1 MYCSTKRDVLMKK
14 NSFTKIE
21 KIIDAA
27 KNGKM
32 YILVDDENRENEG
45 DLVVPASNI
54 TAKKINFMA
63 KYGRG
68 LICLSLT
75 GKQAKKLN
83 LSLMSPVNKS
93 RNQTA
98 FTVSIEARK
107 GVTTGISAKDRYVTI
122 KTAIKKNVKKKE
134 IVSPGHIFPIIA
146 KDGGVLVRAGHTEGS
161 VDISKLANK
170 NPSGVICE
178 IMNDNGKMAKGKE
191 LIEFA
196 NNHKLKIGRIDDLI
210 AYRLKVEKL
219 VKLKKTDSIKIQNQ
233 KYKIKVFEN
242 ILDGSENFALIKGK
256 IIPGKKIRVRVI
268 SSNLVQ
274 NYLMGKKFPDLFNKT
289 IKYFKKFNNCVLVF
303 IKDTNLKS
311 VTQTLSVFKS
321 IKNYKK
327 SDQMIRNYGIG
338 AQIIKSLN
346 IKKMILVTRSPKKV
360 VSLEGFGIK
369 IIKQEIIKWKKKYL

>member
-1 MYCSTKRDVLMKK
+1 MRK
-14 NSFTKIE
+14 NNFTKIE
-21 KIIDAA
+21 KIISAA
-27 KNGKM
+27 KKGEM

-45 DLVVPASNI
+45 DLVVPASDI

-75 GKQAKKLN
+75 DKQAKKLN

-98 FTVSIEARK
+98 FTISIEARR
-107 GVTTGISAKDRYVTI
+107 GVTTGISAKDRYTTI
-122 KTAIKKNVKKKE
+122 KTAIKSNVKKNE

-146 KDGGVLVRAGHTEGS
+146 KEGGVLVRAGHTEGS
-161 VDISKLANK
+161 VDISKLAKK

-191 LIEFA
+191 LIDFA

-210 AYRLKVEKL
+210 SYRLKVEKL
-219 VKLKKTDSIKIQNQ
+219 VKLKKTDTIKILNQ

-256 IIPGKKIRVRVI
+256 ISPRKNIRVRVI

-289 IKYFKKFNNCVLVF
+289 IKYFKNLNNCVLVF

-311 VTQTLSVFKS
+311 VTQTLTAY
-321 IKNYKK
+321 KNLKGLKK

-346 IKKMILVTRSPKKV
+346 IKNMILVTRSPKKV
-360 VSLEGFGIK
+360 VSLEGFGLK
-369 IIKQEIIKWKKKYL
+369 IIKQEIIK

>member
-1 MYCSTKRDVLMKK
+1 MRK
-14 NSFTKIE
+14 NNFTKIE
-21 KIIDAA
+21 RIISAA
-27 KNGKM
+27 KKGEM

-75 GKQAKKLN
+75 DKQAKKLN
-83 LSLMSPVNKS
+83 LSLMSPINKS

-98 FTVSIEARK
+98 FTISIEARR
-107 GVTTGISAKDRYVTI
+107 GVTTGISAKDRYTTI
-122 KTAIKKNVKKKE
+122 KTAIKKNVKKNE

-146 KDGGVLVRAGHTEGS
+146 KEGGVLVRAGHTEGS
-161 VDISKLANK
+161 VDISKLARK

-191 LIEFA
+191 LIDFA

-210 AYRLKVEKL
+210 SYRLKVEKL
-219 VKLKKTDSIKIQNQ
+219 VKLKKTDSIIIQKQ
-233 KYKIKVFEN
+233 KYKIKIFEN
-242 ILDGSENFALIKGK
+242 TLDGSENFALVKGK
-256 IIPGKKIRVRVI
+256 ISPHKNIRVRVI

-289 IKYFKKFNNCVLVF
+289 IKYFKNFNNCVLVF

-311 VTQTLSVFKS
+311 VTQTLTVYKNHKS
-321 IKNYKK
+321 LKK

-346 IKKMILVTRSPKKV
+346 IKNMILVTRSPKKI
-360 VSLEGFGIK
+360 VSLEGFGLK
-369 IIKQEIIKWKKKYL
+369 IIRQEIIK